1 MKSYPEMRIDVRSH
15 TDSRA
20 GDSYNK
26 ILSDKRATATK
37 DYITEKS
44 GISSKRILGRGYG
57 ETRLV
62 NTCSNGIDC
71 SEAEHALNRRS
82 EFIILNKNNT
92 PEDIKKELMA
102 SEVKNLQ
109 QPKVEDT
116 PQAYFYD
123 FKNSTEDLFT
133 VQIGAFGKSS
143 NIKFD
148 KVQNVFSHVYSDG
161 YKRYFSFVFQTRK
174 EAKLTKLSSEI
185 LVLMVLLW
193 LA

>member
-148 KVQNVFSHVYSDG
+148 KIRMFLVTSIAMAISAIFLLFFKPEKKRSLQN
-161 YKRYFSFVFQTRK
+161 
-174 EAKLTKLSSEI
+174 
-185 LVLMVLLW
+185 
-193 LA
+193 